1 MRCRLRG
8 TPREVRTRD
17 RPMSVAFR
25 DNAARKQY
33 NSNQSAIREL
43 MARVVERREYE
54 KVTKQFHNPRTK

>member
-33 NSNQSAIREL
+33 NNNQSAIREL
-43 MARVVERREYE
+43 MARVVEKREYE
-54 KVTKQFHNPRTK
+54 